1 MKSCFKVLLFILT
14 IISCNQNDSRKPNNE
29 PGSKKND
36 SILNNTA
43 LIKDSV
49 DIKHNPGANNGDSV
63 VRAAENRADSI
74 RNGINEKNLII
85 LSSKI
90 LKSLKEKGYTG
101 LAEFIHPKL
110 GIRFAPYAYI
120 DTTVD
125 QLLSRNRLIAL
136 GKSQKKIKWGFE
148 DATEKPI
155 KLSINNYV
163 KEFVYDVDFLN
174 AEKKGVN
181 RFFGGG
187 NSLNNLKE
195 VYPRCNFAEFYFSGF
210 NPKFEGM
217 DWRALRLVFKDYKK
231 KYYLIAIVHDQ
242 WTI

>member
-1 MKSCFKVLLFILT
+1 MKSFFKVLLFILT
-14 IISCNQNDSRKPNNE
+14 ISCNQNDSRKPNDE
-29 PGSKKND
+29 PESKKND
-36 SILNNTA
+36 SILNNTT
-43 LIKDSV
+43 LTKDSV
-49 DIKHNPGANNGDSV
+49 DAKHNPVTTNSDFV
-63 VRAAENRADSI
+63 VRAAENRTDSI
-74 RNGINEKNLII
+74 LNVINEKSLII

-90 LKSLKEKGYTG
+90 LKSLKENGYTD

-110 GIRFAPYAYI
+110 GIRFSPYAYI

-125 QLLSRNRLIAL
+125 QLLSRNKLIAL
-136 GKSQKKIKWGFE
+136 GKSQKEIKWGFE

-163 KEFVYDVDFLN
+163 KKFVYDVDFLN

-181 RFFGGG
+181 KFFGGG

-195 VYPRCNFAEFYFSGF
+195 IYPRCTFAEFYFSGF
-210 NPKFEGM
+210 DPKFDGM

>member
-1 MKSCFKVLLFILT
+1 MKSFFKVFLFILT
-14 IISCNQNDSRKPNNE
+14 ISCNQNDSRKPNNE
-29 PGSKKND
+29 PESKKND
-36 SILNNTA
+36 STLNNTT
-43 LIKDSV
+43 LTKDSV
-49 DIKHNPGANNGDSV
+49 DARLNSVTTNSDSV
-63 VRAAENRADSI
+63 VRAAENRTDSI
-74 RNGINEKNLII
+74 LNRVNEKNLII

-90 LKSLKEKGYTG
+90 LKSLKEKDYIG

-110 GIRFAPYAYI
+110 GIRFSPYAYI
-120 DTTVD
+120 DTTAD

-136 GKSQKKIKWGFE
+136 SKSQKKIKWGFE

-163 KEFVYDVDFLN
+163 KEFIYDVDFLN
-174 AEKKGVN
+174 AEKNGVN
-181 RFFGGG
+181 KFFGGG

-195 VYPRCNFAEFYFSGF
+195 IYPGCNFAEFYFSGF
-210 NPKFEGM
+210 DPKFEGM

>member
-1 MKSCFKVLLFILT
+1 MKSFLKVLLFILT
-14 IISCNQNDSRKPNNE
+14 ISCNQNDSSKRNNE
-29 PGSKKND
+29 TESKKND
-36 SILNNTA
+36 SILNNT
-43 LIKDSV
+43 IPDKDS
-49 DIKHNPGANNGDSV
+49 INPKHSPVTTNGDPV
-63 VRAAENRADSI
+63 VRAVEKHADSI
-74 RNGINEKNLII
+74 RNASNEKSLII

-101 LAEFIHPKL
+101 LVEFIHPKL
-110 GIRFAPYAYI
+110 GIRFSPYAYI
-120 DTTVD
+120 DTRVD
-125 QLLSRNRLIAL
+125 QLISRNKLIAL

-155 KLSINNYV
+155 KLSINNYL

-181 RFFGGG
+181 KFFGGG

-210 NPKFEGM
+210 DPKFDGM

>member
-1 MKSCFKVLLFILT
+1 MNSFFKVLLFILA
-14 IISCNQNDSRKPNNE
+14 ISCNQNDSGKPNKE
-29 PGSKKND
+29 PESKKND
-36 SILNNTA
+36 SILNNTT
-43 LIKDSV
+43 LRKDSV
-49 DIKHNPGANNGDSV
+49 VAKHSPVTNNSDSV
-63 VRAAENRADSI
+63 VRGAENRSDSI
-74 RNGINEKNLII
+74 LNGIGEKSLII

-90 LKSLKEKGYTG
+90 IKSLKEKNYTG

-110 GIRFAPYAYI
+110 GIRFSPYAYI
-120 DTTVD
+120 DTTRD
-125 QLLSRNRLIAL
+125 QSFSRNKLIAL
-136 GKSQKKIKWGFE
+136 GKSQKKITWGFE
-148 DATEKPI
+148 DATGKPI

-174 AEKKGVN
+174 AEKKGAN
-181 RFFGGG
+181 KFFGGG

-210 NPKFEGM
+210 DPKFDGM

>member
-1 MKSCFKVLLFILT
+1 MKSFFKVLLLLL

-36 SILNNTA
+36 SILNNTT
-43 LIKDSV
+43 LTKDSV
-49 DIKHNPGANNGDSV
+49 DAKHNPVTANSDSV
-63 VRAAENRADSI
+63 VSAAENSTDSALH
-74 RNGINEKNLII
+74 GISERRLII

-90 LKSLKEKGYTG
+90 LRSLNEKGYAG
-101 LAEFIHPKL
+101 LAEFIHPEL
-110 GIRFAPYAYI
+110 GIRFSPYAYI
-120 DTTVD
+120 DTTAD
-125 QLLSRNRLIAL
+125 QLLSRNKLIAL
-136 GKSQKKIKWGFE
+136 GKSQKKIKWGYE
-148 DATEKPI
+148 DATGKPI

-163 KEFVYDVDFLN
+163 EKFVYDVDFLN

-181 RFFGGG
+181 KFFGGG

-195 VYPRCNFAEFYFSGF
+195 IYPRCNFAEFYFSGF
-210 NPKFEGM
+210 DPKFEGM

-231 KYYLIAIVHDQ
+231 NYYLIAIVHDQ

>member
-1 MKSCFKVLLFILT
+1 MKSFFKVLLFILT
-14 IISCNQNDSRKPNNE
+14 VSCNQNDSRKPNNE

-36 SILNNTA
+36 SILNNTT
-43 LIKDSV
+43 LNKDSV
-49 DIKHNPGANNGDSV
+49 DAKHNPVTNNSDSV
-63 VRAAENRADSI
+63 VRVAENRADSI
-74 RNGINEKNLII
+74 LNGINEKSLII

-110 GIRFAPYAYI
+110 GIRFSPYAYI

-125 QLLSRNRLIAL
+125 QLLSRNKLIAL

-181 RFFGGG
+181 KFFGGG

-195 VYPRCNFAEFYFSGF
+195 IYPRCNFAEFYFSGID
-210 NPKFEGM
+210 PKFDGM

>member
-1 MKSCFKVLLFILT
+1 MKSFFKVLLLLL

-36 SILNNTA
+36 SILNNTT
-43 LIKDSV
+43 LTKDSV
-49 DIKHNPGANNGDSV
+49 DAKQNPVTANSDSV
-63 VRAAENRADSI
+63 VSAAENSTDSALH
-74 RNGINEKNLII
+74 GISERRLII

-90 LKSLKEKGYTG
+90 LRSLNEKGYAG
-101 LAEFIHPKL
+101 LAEFIHPEL
-110 GIRFAPYAYI
+110 GIRFSPYAYI
-120 DTTVD
+120 DTTAD

-181 RFFGGG
+181 KFFGGG

-210 NPKFEGM
+210 DPKFEGM

>member
-1 MKSCFKVLLFILT
+1 MKSFFKLLLFILA
-14 IISCNQNDSRKPNNE
+14 ISCNQNDSRKLNNE
-29 PGSKKND
+29 PESKKND
-36 SILNNTA
+36 SILNNTT
-43 LIKDSV
+43 LTKDSV
-49 DIKHNPGANNGDSV
+49 DAKHNPVTTNSDSIV
-63 VRAAENRADSI
+63 TAAENRTDSI
-74 RNGINEKNLII
+74 LNGINEKSLII

-110 GIRFAPYAYI
+110 GIRFSPYAYI
-120 DTTVD
+120 DTTAD

-181 RFFGGG
+181 KFFGGG

-210 NPKFEGM
+210 DPKFEGM